1 MEDLNLLIILF
12 IFTFIIPIYIYKTKN
27 EQIIKII
34 NLRESELMIYSC

>member
-1 MEDLNLLIILF
+1 MEDLNFLIILF
-12 IFTFIIPIYIYKTKN
+12 IFIFTINIYIFNTKN